1 MTATGDVAT
10 AAAELE
16 LCWPARAWLI
26 EVGQSALAQR
36 SGGSRDAL
44 RSLLGAAICERALR
58 PSAGAYPS
66 AGLRLLARGV
76 CLRLAADQETG
87 AFQPLDHDPKLLL
100 LCGRVLSASEAP
112 SPVLNGYARALASA
126 VRRARAGDFAGERLL
141 LAGMGHLNASARPSA
156 WSGPVSFD
164 DLVTAGLP
172 RIRAV
177 CGQIAASTGYGTTAA
192 SMAPADRAALR
203 DALSAVLLQ
212 VLRQHDLVAGGLL
225 LRSLGYLGA
234 WRDRSIS
241 CASSFLRA
249 QQQPDGRFGY
259 LAMEARQAEVAF
271 GADPVTELYLPI
283 TVSCVWA
290 LAETLGGGFRL
301 FGPEPPA

>member
-1 MTATGDVAT
+1 
-10 AAAELE
+10 
-16 LCWPARAWLI
+16 
-26 EVGQSALAQR
+26 
-36 SGGSRDAL
+36 
-44 RSLLGAAICERALR
+44 
-58 PSAGAYPS
+58 
-66 AGLRLLARGV
+66 
-76 CLRLAADQETG
+76 
-87 AFQPLDHDPKLLL
+87 
-100 LCGRVLSASEAP
+100 
-112 SPVLNGYARALASA
+112 
-126 VRRARAGDFAGERLL
+126 
-141 LAGMGHLNASARPSA
+141 MGHLNGSARPSA

-172 RIRAV
+172 RVRAV

-192 SMAPADRAALR
+192 SMAPADRAAVR
-203 DALSAVLLQ
+203 DALSTVLLQ

-234 WRDRSIS
+234 RRDRSIS

-301 FGPEPPA
+301 FGPEPPT